1 MIARQYYTTTLKRT
15 PANSINLLLLMAI
28 AFSPLL
34 SYFIVTFTSVKSGTY
49 VFNMLIAATV
59 VVLILEAHKN
69 GGLRFPFYLRYLGIF
84 ALYTIFSDL
93 FLANKSF
100 TFTYLFKNQVLF
112 GFLAALVIENT
123 WFSKPYMKKLTS
135 YLKILFWLSVVV
147 ILIQQT
153 IDYNFLLN
161 PHSLEEVE
169 ATEEMERRF
178 SSIYSY
184 LGGTIYAGLTVVP
197 ILSIII
203 AENIKRN
210 KPAMVY
216 YVAGAIFSLIN
227 KSRWILINLFI
238 TLFTKFT
245 LRKTSLV
252 QIFRLVLMIVVVSFA
267 TSWVLSYFG
276 FNIDELVAE
285 RLLET
290 KHGGLKEGAA
300 STRLLAFE
308 IFGKVYPDNP
318 VLGKGNLS
326 WGEGATGDKEL
337 TALLKGRSSQIH
349 VGYLSLFY
357 WYGMLGTLP
366 FIFFLWCLMKKL
378 HNTAKRLDY
387 WGPYWGMMGF
397 IVANL
402 TLVHLNMNIPGLLIC
417 LAYNKYYEQY
427 KVVQKTEEAP
437 ETPLTVPQYE
447 V

>member
-1 MIARQYYTTTLKRT
+1 M
-15 PANSINLLLLMAI
+15 PANRIYLLLLVAI
-28 AFSPLL
+28 ALSPIL

-49 VFNMLIAATV
+49 VFNALIASTAV
-59 VVLILEAHKN
+59 ILLLESYKN
-69 GGLRFPFYLRYLGIF
+69 GGLRFPFYLRYLGLF
-84 ALYTIFSDL
+84 TLYTICSDL
-93 FLANKSF
+93 FIAGKSF

-123 WFSKPYMKKLTS
+123 WFPKTYIRKMTGF
-135 YLKILFWLSVVV
+135 LKVLFWISVVV

-153 IDYNFLLN
+153 IDYNFLSN
-161 PHSLEEVE
+161 PHSLEELE

-184 LGGTIYAGLTVVP
+184 LGGTIYAGLTVIP

-210 KPAMVY
+210 KPALVY
-216 YVAGAIFSLIN
+216 YIAGAIFSLIN

-238 TLFTKFT
+238 TLFTQYN

-252 QIFRLVLMIVVVSFA
+252 QVFKLAAMIVAVAIA
-267 TSWVLSYFG
+267 TSATLNYFG
-276 FNIDELVAE
+276 FNLDELIAE
-285 RLLET
+285 RFLET
-290 KHGGLKEGAA
+290 KHGGLEGGAA

-318 VLGKGNLS
+318 VMGKGNLS

-337 TALLKGRSSQIH
+337 ATLLKGRSSQIH

-357 WYGMLGTLP
+357 WYGLLGTLP
-366 FIFFLWCLMKKL
+366 FLFFVYCLMKKL
-378 HNTAKRLDY
+378 YSTARRFDY
-387 WGPYWGMMGF
+387 WGPYWGMMGLV
-397 IVANL
+397 VANL
-402 TLVHLNMNIPGLLIC
+402 TLVHLNLNIPGLLLC

-427 KVVQKTEEAP
+427 KTYISPVNQ
-437 ETPLTVPQYE
+437 
-447 V
+447 

>member
-1 MIARQYYTTTLKRT
+1 MRNT
-15 PANSINLLLLMAI
+15 PANRIFLLLLITIALSPAI
-28 AFSPLL
+28 

-49 VFNMLIAATV
+49 VFNALIAATATIL
-59 VVLILEAHKN
+59 VLESYKS
-69 GGLRFPFYLRYLGIF
+69 GGIRFPYYLRYL
-84 ALYTIFSDL
+84 ALFTVYTIFSDVY
-93 FLANKSF
+93 FAGKSF

-123 WFSKPYMKKLTS
+123 WFTKTYIKKLTGF
-135 YLKILFWLSVVV
+135 LKVLFWISVVV

-153 IDYNFLLN
+153 VDYNFLLN
-161 PHSLEEVE
+161 PHSLETVE
-169 ATEEMERRF
+169 AAEEMERRF

-184 LGGTIYAGLTVVP
+184 LGGTIYAGLTVIP

-203 AENIKRN
+203 AENLKRN
-210 KPAMVY
+210 KPAMIY

-238 TLFTKFT
+238 TLFTKFN
-245 LRKTSLV
+245 LRKTSIV
-252 QIFRLVLMIVVVSFA
+252 QVFKLALMIVIVSIA
-267 TSWVLSYFG
+267 TSWVLGYFG

-290 KHGGLKEGAA
+290 NRGGLKEGAA

-318 VLGKGNLS
+318 VVGKGNLS

-337 TALLKGRSSQIH
+337 ATLLKGRSSQIH

-366 FIFFLWCLMKKL
+366 FLFFLYCLMKKL
-378 HNTAKRLDY
+378 RNTARKLDY
-387 WGPYWGMMGF
+387 WGPYWGMMGLV
-397 IVANL
+397 VANL
-402 TLVHLNMNIPGLLIC
+402 TLVHLNLNIPGLLLC
-417 LAYNKYYEQY
+417 LAYNKYYEQF
-427 KVVQKTEEAP
+427 KVP
-437 ETPLTVPQYE
+437 ETSISPANQITEPQYE